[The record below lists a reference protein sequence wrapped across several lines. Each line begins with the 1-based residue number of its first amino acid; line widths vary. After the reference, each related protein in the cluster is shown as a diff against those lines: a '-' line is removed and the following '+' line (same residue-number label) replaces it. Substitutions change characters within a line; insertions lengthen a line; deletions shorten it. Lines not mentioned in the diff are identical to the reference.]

1 MTENR
6 IPLLTGSKK
15 NGRRAPNGTLISEQ
29 FPPLLVNFLVLS
41 GATTFTSS
49 DFFLEPIITN
59 KRKLKLF
66 FHASENV

>member
-41 GATTFTSS
+41 GATTFTLS
-49 DFFLEPIITN
+49 DFLLESRHNHN
-59 KRKLKLF
+59 K
-66 FHASENV
+66 